1 MFFHN
6 CPRCKHA
13 YKKRMRHCNQKDCTF
28 CSFEN
33 FIGDD
38 RGFSFYV
45 GGYSVYVNPAAPATH
60 IYAGSFDYDAKSFTS
75 LTYLGQFAFA
85 VLPDTTLEDIEKILL
100 LT

>member
-1 MFFHN
+1 MFFLN

-28 CSFEN
+28 YSFEN

-45 GGYSVYVNPAAPATH
+45 GRYSVYVNPAAPATH
-60 IYAGSFDYDAKSFTS
+60 IYTGSFDY
-75 LTYLGQFAFA
+75 LLGQFAFA

>member
-1 MFFHN
+1 MFFPN

-60 IYAGSFDYDAKSFTS
+60 IYAGSD
-75 LTYLGQFAFA
+75 YLGQFAFA